1 VHSAQF
7 VKCRRFL
14 GKTQTELA
22 RLLGVSPKAVQSFE
36 QGWRKVPVHA
46 ERQLLLLTYLKQ
58 APPTGTV
65 PCWEQRGCEPGV
77 REACIAWEVRAG
89 HLCWFLNGT
98 LCQGK
103 FQETWDKKMRLCER
117 CEVFRAVMPAVD

>member
-1 VHSAQF
+1 MHPAHF
-7 VKCRRFL
+7 VKCRRSL

-58 APPTGTV
+58 LPLSGV
-65 PCWEQRGCEPGV
+65 RPCWEQRDCEPEV
-77 REACIAWEVRAG
+77 REACIAWEVQAG

-98 LCQGK
+98 MCGGK
-103 FQETWDKKMRLCER
+103 FQGSWDNKMQVCEK
-117 CEVFRAVMPAVD
+117 CGVFQSLVPAID